1 MPVAQGQEEEEEEEG
16 AEEEALSGAS
26 LSSRSSSLVIE
37 TPEDAEFEHKIQK
50 LMAAKLK
57 LRHLQNLVAMV
68 QVNTAFLKKNLS
80 KKVQSCKVKC
90 VYMFDNYVGISL
102 LVYVY

>member
-1 MPVAQGQEEEEEEEG
+1 MPVAQGQDEEEEEEE
-16 AEEEALSGAS
+16 AEDEALSGAS
-26 LSSRSSSLVIE
+26 LSSHSSSLIIE

-68 QVNTAFLKKNLS
+68 QVNTAFFFNLS

>member
-1 MPVAQGQEEEEEEEG
+1 MPVAQGHDEEEEEEEEEE
-16 AEEEALSGAS
+16 AEDEALSGAS
-26 LSSRSSSLVIE
+26 VSSHSSSLIIE

-68 QVNTAFLKKNLS
+68 QVNTAFFFFNLS
-80 KKVQSCKVKC
+80 KNV
-90 VYMFDNYVGISL
+90 
-102 LVYVY
+102 

>member
-1 MPVAQGQEEEEEEEG
+1 MPVAQGHDEEEEEEEEEE
-16 AEEEALSGAS
+16 AEDEALSGAS
-26 LSSRSSSLVIE
+26 VSSHSSSLIIE

-68 QVNTAFLKKNLS
+68 QVNTAFFFLICRKM
-80 KKVQSCKVKC
+80 
-90 VYMFDNYVGISL
+90 YSL
-102 LVYVY
+102 IR